1 VSAARS
7 LRTSG
12 ACLALALLA
21 ACGTVDWNVP
31 PAPVSQPYDHAFTQ
45 APNPTASLQPAKA
58 VALVGSVGYMV
69 SQYGGP
75 AQYLNFGAA
84 VAVAAY
90 AIYDPLAPN
99 WTIEETM
106 LEGDTY
112 RLAMRAKSFRTG
124 GDGESGL
131 IFKRRALQLQR
142 QRGFAAYR
150 VLDYSE
156 GIESSTPFTHRYAE
170 GVFQL
175 VSADPARKP

>member
-1 VSAARS
+1 MSRGPS
-7 LRTSG
+7 LRVSG
-12 ACLALALLA
+12 ACLSLALLG
-21 ACGTVDWNVP
+21 ACGTVDWNGQ

-45 APNPTASLQPAKA
+45 APNPTASLPPVKA
-58 VALVGSVGYMV
+58 LALAGSVGYMA

-75 AQYLNFGAA
+75 SQYLYFSAA
-84 VAVAAY
+84 AAVAAY
-90 AIYDPLAPN
+90 VIYDPLAPN

-112 RLAMRAKSFRTG
+112 RLAMRAKSFRIG

-131 IFKRRALQLQR
+131 IFKRRALQVQR

-175 VSADPARKP
+175 VSADPARRP

>member
-1 VSAARS
+1 MNLS
-7 LRTSG
+7 LPLRVAG
-12 ACLALALLA
+12 ACLSGVLLG
-21 ACGTVDWNVP
+21 ACGTVDWSGQP
-31 PAPVSQPYDHAFTQ
+31 EPVGDPRDRALTQ
-45 APNPTASLQPAKA
+45 APNPTVSLPPVKA
-58 VALVGSVGYMV
+58 AALAGSVGYMV
-69 SQYGGP
+69 NQYGGP
-75 AQYLNFGAA
+75 AQYLNYGAA
-84 VAVAAY
+84 AVVAAY
-90 AIYDPLAPN
+90 VIYDPLAPN
-99 WTIEETM
+99 WTIEETL

-112 RLAMRAKSFRTG
+112 RLAMRAKSFRIG

-175 VSADPARKP
+175 VAADPARKP

>member
-1 VSAARS
+1 MSRGPS
-7 LRTSG
+7 LRVSG
-12 ACLALALLA
+12 ACLSLALLG
-21 ACGTVDWNVP
+21 ACGTVDWNGQ

-45 APNPTASLQPAKA
+45 APNPTASLPPVKA
-58 VALVGSVGYMV
+58 LALAGSVGYMA

-75 AQYLNFGAA
+75 SQYLYFSAA
-84 VAVAAY
+84 AAVAAY
-90 AIYDPLAPN
+90 VIYDPLAPN

-112 RLAMRAKSFRTG
+112 RLAMRAKSFRIG

-175 VSADPARKP
+175 VSADPARRP

>member
-1 VSAARS
+1 MSGIDS
-7 LRTSG
+7 LRIVG
-12 ACLALALLA
+12 ACLSLALLS
-21 ACGTVDWNVP
+21 ACGTVDWNGQ
-31 PAPVSQPYDHAFTQ
+31 PAPPSQPYDVVFTQ
-45 APNPTASLQPAKA
+45 APNPTASLPPVKA
-58 VALVGSVGYMV
+58 LALAGSIGYMV

-75 AQYLNFGAA
+75 AQYLNYGAA
-84 VAVAAY
+84 AVVAAY
-90 AIYDPLAPN
+90 VIYDPLAPN

-112 RLAMRAKSFRTG
+112 RLAMRAKSFRIG

-142 QRGFAAYR
+142 QRGFVAYR

-175 VSADPARKP
+175 VSAESARKP

>member
-1 VSAARS
+1 VSRARFLRVLGAS
-7 LRTSG
+7 LSLT
-12 ACLALALLA
+12 LFA
-21 ACGTVDWNVP
+21 ACGTIDWNGQ
-31 PAPVSQPYDHAFTQ
+31 PAPVSQPYDLVFTQ
-45 APNPTASLQPAKA
+45 APNPTASLPPAKA
-58 VALVGSVGYMV
+58 LALAGSVGYLA

-75 AQYLNFGAA
+75 TQYLYYGAA
-84 VAVAAY
+84 VVVAAY
-90 AIYDPLAPN
+90 VIYDPLAPN

-112 RLAMRAKSFRTG
+112 RLAMRAKSFRIG

-175 VSADPARKP
+175 VSADPVRKP